1 MAPPPFKIPFPRVQ
15 DEVSAEIYKKI
26 KEKNVS
32 KRSLTVMAPFPFKL
46 PFPRRS
52 RTKTSQNLQKR
63 KEKNVSERSL
73 NCNRHPGTSP
83 FKLPF
88 PRGPGRSFQVEIY
101 KK

>member
-1 MAPPPFKIPFPRVQ
+1 MAP
-15 DEVSAEIYKKI
+15 
-26 KEKNVS
+26 
-32 KRSLTVMAPFPFKL
+32 LPFKL

-63 KEKNVSERSL
+63 KEKNVSKRSL
-73 NCNRHPGTSP
+73 NYNRHPGTSP

-88 PRGPGRSFQVEIY
+88 PKGPGRSFQVEIY